1 MPVFPPVA
9 IYNRA
14 VPELTP
20 AHIAILEKLVSDG
33 YAPVAFPLY
42 GNAIGIR
49 RGSFAALLVPD
60 GDAALKMM
68 GEPCYVMGLNLA
80 VRARREGRAVFVWKD
95 RVIEATAELLEEFRR
110 FSVELAEVL
119 GCAQKNPHP

>member
-1 MPVFPPVA
+1 VPVFQPVA

-14 VPELTP
+14 VPEFTP

-33 YAPVAFPLY
+33 YVPVAFPMY

-60 GDAALKMM
+60 GEAALKMM
-68 GEPCYVMGLNLA
+68 GEPCYVIGSNLA
-80 VRARREGRAVFVWKD
+80 VQTRREGRAVFVWKD

-110 FSVELAEVL
+110 FSVELARLLES
-119 GCAQKNPHP
+119 